1 MNVKWDSVLFKI
13 IPGLWT
19 CFSCADVGAVVGGVI
34 GAVVILAVI
43 AVVVVFILMKRR

>member
-43 AVVVVFILMKRR
+43 AAVVFFLMKGR